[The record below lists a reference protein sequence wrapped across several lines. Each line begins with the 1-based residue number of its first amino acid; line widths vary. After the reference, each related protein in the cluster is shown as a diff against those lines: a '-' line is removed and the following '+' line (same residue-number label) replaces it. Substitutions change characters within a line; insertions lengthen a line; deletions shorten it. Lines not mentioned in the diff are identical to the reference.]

1 MDAEQIVVDAVTLV
15 REGFTV
21 LDGITVA
28 FPAGK
33 TTIIMGPSG
42 SGKTTLLK
50 VAAGLF
56 PPDSGRVTVDGRDI
70 TAASGEQERELR
82 RRVGFAF
89 QDGALWQNMSIEQN
103 LSLPLQ
109 YHFPRMTH
117 AEVSRRVDR
126 LVGAFP
132 IRRHL
137 SLRPAALSA
146 GERKI
151 VSFLRALVL
160 EPVVLFFDEPTSF
173 VDNQSADRI
182 VNILAEQRQRGTT
195 LIGISHS
202 ADLTARLADSL
213 LVIIAGRLRAF
224 GPTREITRTTD
235 REVQQVLSQVL
246 SDAATFDTDILDL
259 LDDTGPFS

>member
-1 MDAEQIVVDAVTLV
+1 MSDRQIVVDSITLI
-15 REGFTV
+15 RDGFTV
-21 LDGITVA
+21 LNQASVT

-56 PPDSGRVTVDGRDI
+56 PADRGRVTFDGRDI

-89 QDGALWQNMSIEQN
+89 QDGALWQNMTIQQN
-103 LSLPLQ
+103 LELPLQ
-109 YHFPRMTH
+109 YHYPKMKR
-117 AEVSRRVDR
+117 AEIDRRIER

-132 IRRHL
+132 IRRQFL
-137 SLRPAALSA
+137 LRPSALSG

-160 EPVVLFFDEPTSF
+160 EPEVLFFDEPTSF

-182 VNILAEQRQRGTT
+182 INILSEQRRRGCT

-202 ADLTARLADSL
+202 ADLTARLADFL
-213 LVIIAGRLRAF
+213 MVIIDGTVREF
-224 GPTREITRTTD
+224 GTTREVVKSSD
-235 REVQQVLSQVL
+235 KEVRVLLSQVL
-246 SDAATFDTDILDL
+246 SDAATFDDDILDL
-259 LDDTGPFS
+259 LGQNDPFA